1 MSVDANGDF
10 VPGLKT
16 TQWLA
21 AVGIANIRDVARLGV
36 IPTCILLKRAGHPV
50 SLNMAYGLQ
59 ADLMGT
65 TWNRLPE
72 AVKDTLR
79 EAYRHARDQA
89 DARGGRTRNGQVR
102 PRQPHR

>member
-1 MSVDANGDF
+1 MSMLANGDF
-10 VPGLKT
+10 KPGLES

-21 AVGIANIRDVARLGV
+21 SIGITNIREVARIGV
-36 IPTCILLKRAGHPV
+36 VDTCVLLRRAGHPV

-72 AVKDTLR
+72 SVRDDLR
-79 EAYRHARDQA
+79 VAYRDSL
-89 DARGGRTRNGQVR
+89 G
-102 PRQPHR
+102 